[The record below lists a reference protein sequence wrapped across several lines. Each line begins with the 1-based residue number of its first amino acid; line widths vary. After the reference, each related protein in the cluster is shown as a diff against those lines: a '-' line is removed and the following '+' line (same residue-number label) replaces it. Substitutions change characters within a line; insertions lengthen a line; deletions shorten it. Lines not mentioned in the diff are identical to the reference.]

1 MHASSPGL
9 AINTLASHHLKNVA
23 NVLSR
28 KKIGVLQ
35 GKAELFVGLFAFVYA
50 ASAFFD
56 VCWWKKSAFMVYRE
70 IITINKKLNSK
81 TDIGLISAVKV
92 NNNYSELF

>member
-1 MHASSPGL
+1 MKSFLFVHASSPGL

-50 ASAFFD
+50 ASA
-56 VCWWKKSAFMVYRE
+56 
-70 IITINKKLNSK
+70 
-81 TDIGLISAVKV
+81 
-92 NNNYSELF
+92 LF